1 MKKRIPVQCISLALI
16 FLTISCAGAPAP
28 STETT
33 SEFPQWARDLRRGE
47 IIFFGSFPFAFFLS
61 ATIMDLYRASQ
72 HDWDLRYAPWPAK
85 SAGAVAMTRD
95 EYIITISAALGGS
108 LIISLADAIIVKVKR
123 DRAAREAARLSPGE
137 PIIIRR
143 PWPIPE
149 EEAEPAVPP
158 ELTSPDEAAPP
169 ETAAGDSA
177 GTP

>member
-1 MKKRIPVQCISLALI
+1 MKRRIHIQCISLALI
-16 FLTISCAGAPAP
+16 LLTLSCASAPAP
-28 STETT
+28 LTETT

-61 ATIMDLYRASQ
+61 TTVMDLYRASQ

-85 SAGAVAMTRD
+85 SAGAVTMTTD

-108 LIISLADAIIVKVKR
+108 LLISLADAIIVKIKR

-143 PWPIPE
+143 PWPEPPE
-149 EEAEPAVPP
+149 EVPDEGP
-158 ELTSPDEAAPP
+158 SPDEAATPP
-169 ETAAGDSA
+169 ESDPAPS